1 MADKKRKKWDKNK
14 VNIRERKKNGAESV
28 IIGDDTAQ
36 TATLNNSTIINYM
49 NEFKCFFLFYLL
61 FKCELDDVVEVE
73 NLEGCFYWFYFLFCV
88 VFVNKD
94 GEHVC
99 SSRYTWRLWPKY
111 TEWMLLAIS
120 SKLFNFLCVSQAIKC
135 NEILIEWNAAC
146 TLSQQKLALH
156 SSLRGILM
164 FEHEVQISQRQA
176 TTVAHSDMQEH
187 CIINRRK

>member
-1 MADKKRKKWDKNK
+1 M
-14 VNIRERKKNGAESV
+14 
-28 IIGDDTAQ
+28 
-36 TATLNNSTIINYM
+36 
-49 NEFKCFFLFYLL
+49 FFSLL
-61 FKCELDDVVEVE
+61 FAFQMRIRWCSRGRKFRGMLLLV
-73 NLEGCFYWFYFLFCV
+73 FFLFCV

-120 SKLFNFLCVSQAIKC
+120 SKLFNFFCVSQAIKC